1 MFQRQISADGF
12 GLRRGRVLVT
22 VKIAELARGKD
33 YAVACGDG
41 LFAFVHVAPHHDVRV
56 LLQIV
61 FDNLVPADKVPPV
74 RFEELLEVADKAGLQ
89 LIYIFQTLL
98 AHLSLTQR
106 TVAPRRFSR
115 LVAAYVDIL
124 RWENVHHFQKHVFE
138 EIIYAGVAR
147 AKVSLLVRFVCA
159 GIFGVGG
166 EGFFGVC
173 RHFNFRHNRH
183 AAFGGIIHEFAQL
196 VWRVIAALCAG
207 LAFFHVASVAVPPLF
222 PRSIGAPR
230 PEPREARITLD
241 FHAPAGGIR
250 EVQVQAV
257 EFVARHHVDLL
268 LQKIYGEEVARN
280 VEHHAAPLKGGG
292 VRYRAARV
300 GGGGRRFRCRSG
312 QLPQRL
318 AGAQESF
325 CCGSLDYK
333 TVGCNTYLV
342 SLAPLC
348 RIAFAEHDGA
358 SFAIC

>member
-1 MFQRQISADGF
+1 M
-12 GLRRGRVLVT
+12 
-22 VKIAELARGKD
+22 
-33 YAVACGDG
+33 
-41 LFAFVHVAPHHDVRV
+41 
-56 LLQIV
+56 
-61 FDNLVPADKVPPV
+61 
-74 RFEELLEVADKAGLQ
+74 
-89 LIYIFQTLL
+89 
-98 AHLSLTQR
+98 
-106 TVAPRRFSR
+106 
-115 LVAAYVDIL
+115 DIL
-124 RWENVHHFQKHVFE
+124 GGENVHNFQKHVFE

-183 AAFGGIIHEFAQL
+183 AALGGIAHQFAQL
-196 VWRVIAALCAG
+196 VLRVVAPVCAG

-280 VEHHAAPLKGGG
+280 VEHHAAPLKGGR
-292 VRYRAARV
+292 VCDVAARI
-300 GGGGRRFRCRSG
+300 GGGGRRFRCSSG

-342 SLAPLC
+342 SLASFC

-358 SFAIC
+358 SLAIC

>member
-1 MFQRQISADGF
+1 M
-12 GLRRGRVLVT
+12 
-22 VKIAELARGKD
+22 
-33 YAVACGDG
+33 
-41 LFAFVHVAPHHDVRV
+41 
-56 LLQIV
+56 
-61 FDNLVPADKVPPV
+61 PPV

-106 TVAPRRFSR
+106 TVAPRRFSC

-124 RWENVHHFQKHVFE
+124 GGENVHHFQKHVFE

-183 AAFGGIIHEFAQL
+183 AALGGIAHQFAKL
-196 VWRVIAALCAG
+196 CLRVVAPVCVG

-268 LQKIYGEEVARN
+268 LQKIYGKEVARN
-280 VEHHAAPLKGGG
+280 VEHHAAPLKGGR
-292 VRYRAARV
+292 VCDVAARV
-300 GGGGRRFRCRSG
+300 GGEGSSFRCCSG
-312 QLPQRL
+312 QLPKRL

-342 SLAPLC
+342 CLTSFC

-358 SFAIC
+358 SLAIG